1 MDTTSLE
8 VLLKAA
14 EFVELHQSNQIGSPT
29 LSVCSSDQ
37 SSCSSLSSSP
47 WSQNSCLS
55 SPVFHTSTITQP
67 ISFTNSSQFNQKS
80 KIIQKIDSNNNNNN
94 NNSNNNN
101 GIPRK
106 TTLKIFNDSV
116 NDLSR
121 NSLFISK
128 LKNIDISKKSLKLEG
143 YLIFL
148 IF

>member
-14 EFVELHQSNQIGSPT
+14 EFVELHQNHHHHQIGSPG
-29 LSVCSSDQ
+29 SDQ

-55 SPVFHTSTITQP
+55 SPIFNTQQ
-67 ISFTNSSQFNQKS
+67 ISFGQFNQKS
-80 KIIQKIDSNNNNNN
+80 KIIQKIDSNNKMNNM
-94 NNSNNNN
+94 
-101 GIPRK
+101 PRK

-128 LKNIDISKKSLKLEG
+128 LKNIDISKKSIKPEG
-143 YLIFL
+143 L
-148 IF
+148 